1 VRGRKETL
9 SDIPDDL
16 LDKIIAGF
24 ASEGAQIEKLRQPD
38 GKWTVVAV
46 FASDDQRR
54 PLTKG
59 AYKS

>member
-9 SDIPDDL
+9 SDIPDEL

-24 ASEGAQIEKLRQPD
+24 ASEGAQVEKLRQPD
-38 GKWTVVAV
+38 GKWTVVAL
-46 FASDDQRR
+46 FAPEDQRR

-59 AYKS
+59 AYRS

>member
-9 SDIPDDL
+9 SDIPEEL

-38 GKWTVVAV
+38 GKWTVVAT
-46 FASDDQRR
+46 FGSDDQRR

-59 AYKS
+59 AYRS